1 MNIFQLEERLNENP
15 NSPLAAR
22 LASQYLVRGKIGEAI
37 KLSLSCIEQNPDYA
51 TPYII
56 LGRCYAAIQFY
67 KEALI
72 CANKGISLQPDAEI
86 ARNLARSWE
95 SLSSVENLKSV
106 NPSIPELPDL
116 DALQIILFKGLILKD
131 VPESQESKTQEITQD
146 IIEDEKIL
154 KDNLETG
161 EESELEVDKN
171 LKFQQVD
178 SDEISNKTK
187 LEGEQIIVEFVE
199 QTETNLPTAIESVMQ
214 SIDFENL
221 KAENKEELDLKDE
234 NEKFQE
240 NLVEQPEVDLIPDE
254 LKIEPD
260 GLEQQANKEILNIE
274 IEGSAKETVPE
285 IESEE
290 FKDQPEILLNSTG
303 TTFPEKIEEPVIEAD
318 SFNAS
323 IQSSTKIE
331 EISKSDDLQSIN
343 PDQGIV
349 SESNLSAE
357 DSKKSDQHITKIF
370 ESAHEATKK
379 ELPLNQTEFNHGPVP
394 ELPQIVSATLAEIY
408 VRQGEFEEAIKTY
421 RALIQLRPKQK
432 EFFEKKIEE
441 LEKKLKSQ
449 I

>member
-22 LASQYLVRGKIGEAI
+22 LASQYLVRGKIVEAV

-154 KDNLETG
+154 KGNLETG
-161 EESELEVDKN
+161 EESEIEVDKN

-178 SDEISNKTK
+178 SVDSDDISNKTV
-187 LEGEQIIVEFVE
+187 LEGEQIVVEFVE
-199 QTETNLPTAIESVMQ
+199 QTETNLPTAIESVLQ

-221 KAENKEELDLKDE
+221 KAESKEELDLKDE
-234 NEKFQE
+234 KEKFQE
-240 NLVEQPEVDLIPDE
+240 NLVEQPKVDLVSSKSE
-254 LKIEPD
+254 IEPED
-260 GLEQQANKEILNIE
+260 LEQQANKEIK
-274 IEGSAKETVPE
+274 SQ
-285 IESEE
+285 E

-343 PDQGIV
+343 PDQRIV

-370 ESAHEATKK
+370 ESVHEATKK